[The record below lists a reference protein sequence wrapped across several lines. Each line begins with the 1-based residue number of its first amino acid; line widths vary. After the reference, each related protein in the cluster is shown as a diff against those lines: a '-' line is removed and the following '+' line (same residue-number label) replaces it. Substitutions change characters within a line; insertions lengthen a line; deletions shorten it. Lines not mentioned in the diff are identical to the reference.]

1 MSQGSRPRRATE
13 ASFRPMGE
21 EGGLVV
27 LPMKR
32 EIKVL
37 NPVGILVFSL
47 IDGTRSEAQI
57 ADIVAEQFE
66 VSAEEAARDVSE
78 FLEELRRNGML
89 AEESPESV
97 AGGSR

>member
-66 VSAEEAARDVSE
+66 VSAEEATRDVSE